1 MLNPKNTTLRAS
13 DEPTMKFA
21 RCMAVVDDRTGTA
34 HSMLYLKRFQSGR
47 TDLIGVDLHT
57 LTQTNLNVNMAANP
71 LDSWTAKDRDDQGEM
86 QVSPDGRYLALTS
99 RVQAPTQANQQGSL
113 YDWGTYQIRLYRI
126 SQDHQTLTLQ
136 ATYDL
141 PGQYASGL
149 EFSPTSAYLYYVH
162 TSASNGYSVRR
173 LRLPD
178 LSQDQGIAKGA
189 AEVRRTSHGQL
200 ALTMPAHNAVLRLQ
214 QPDAGIADVLTGATV
229 WHPTEGFTL
238 LSHLALQPL
247 IIHNQRERFDRTLDQ
262 KNYELTDHLGNVRVV
277 VGDRK
282 LSDFTGGGTPD
293 HFRAWVQSRSDYY
306 PFGSLLPGR
315 NYSSD
320 SYRFGFNTQEKVDEI
335 NGSVGTHYTA
345 QFWEYDARIGVRW
358 NRDPITMPWHSP
370 YAVLNGNPIAFVDPQ
385 GDSPFGFLGKF
396 FRGIGNTLRGDS
408 WSSRTSSRH
417 VGKRNN
423 EKPEG
428 TSNWRGLLNVFR
440 DLKLGAPA
448 GRMVNQGW
456 VGGGSGSFSDLSGNP
471 IDRTAT
477 LNPYRE
483 LKDMYGTSRVTVT
496 GLRVWGDAD
505 NWPTYARMNSINR
518 RGISEPLFAST
529 ATQLIATW
537 PGSWWWLAGGDDA
550 PKPPPGAFY
559 FQTGFAPGLNALPTL
574 EAGILPAIFARVQLP
589 VNLIHNL
596 FGAWMGGAFNH
607 KPLWTGDVWKLQFGA
622 YSPNGGSL
630 RYNYEYKARVW
641 QAYRDDDRPW
651 LSRLLYGY

>member
-1 MLNPKNTTLRAS
+1 ML
-13 DEPTMKFA
+13 
-21 RCMAVVDDRTGTA
+21 RT
-34 HSMLYLKRFQSGR
+34 KE
-47 TDLIGVDLHT
+47 I
-57 LTQTNLNVNMAANP
+57 
-71 LDSWTAKDRDDQGEM
+71 QG
-86 QVSPDGRYLALTS
+86 
-99 RVQAPTQANQQGSL
+99 
-113 YDWGTYQIRLYRI
+113 
-126 SQDHQTLTLQ
+126 
-136 ATYDL
+136 
-141 PGQYASGL
+141 
-149 EFSPTSAYLYYVH
+149 
-162 TSASNGYSVRR
+162 
-173 LRLPD
+173 
-178 LSQDQGIAKGA
+178 
-189 AEVRRTSHGQL
+189 
-200 ALTMPAHNAVLRLQ
+200 
-214 QPDAGIADVLTGATV
+214 
-229 WHPTEGFTL
+229 
-238 LSHLALQPL
+238 
-247 IIHNQRERFDRTLDQ
+247 
-262 KNYELTDHLGNVRVV
+262 YE
-277 VGDRK
+277 
-282 LSDFTGGGTPD
+282 
-293 HFRAWVQSRSDYY
+293 

-320 SYRFGFNTQEKVDEI
+320 SYRFGFNGQEKVDEV
-335 NGSVGTHYTA
+335 NGSTGTHNTA
-345 QFWEYDARIGVRW
+345 QFWEYDTRIGVRW

-408 WSSRTSSRH
+408 WSSRTSGRH

-505 NWPTYARMNSINR
+505 NWPTYAWMNSINR
-518 RGISEPLFAST
+518 RGVSEPLFAST

-550 PKPPPGAFY
+550 PKPPPGTFY

-574 EAGILPAIFARVQLP
+574 EAGIFPAIFARVQLP
-589 VNLIHNL
+589 VNLIHGL

-607 KPLWTGDVWKLQFGA
+607 KPLWTGDVWKLQFSA
-622 YSPNGGSL
+622 FSPNGGTL
-630 RYNYEYKARVW
+630 RYGYQYKARVW
-641 QAYRDDDRPW
+641 EEYQNGDRPW